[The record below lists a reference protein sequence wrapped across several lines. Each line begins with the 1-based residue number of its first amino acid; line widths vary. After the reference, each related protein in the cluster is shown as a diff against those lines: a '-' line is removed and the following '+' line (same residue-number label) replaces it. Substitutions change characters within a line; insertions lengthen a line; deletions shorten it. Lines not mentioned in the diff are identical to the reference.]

1 MDIFAALEE
10 RVEKLITALTELKA
24 RVADLEEENRKLK
37 QGGEASDELGGRIQE
52 LETERAEVRARVER
66 LLKTVSDLEL

>member
-10 RVEKLITALTELKA
+10 RIDKLITAHTELKA
-24 RVADLEEENRKLK
+24 RVADLEEENRELK
-37 QGGEASDELGGRIQE
+37 KGGEASEELSGRIQE
-52 LETERAEVRARVER
+52 LETERTEVRARLEK